1 MPKPRAAECSSQ
13 ATVQG
18 EQTFHVQQ
26 KWDAADG
33 ESLYGLGQMQLGTV
47 DIKGYDLD
55 LWQHNTNIV
64 VPFLVSS
71 KGYGIFWD
79 NTSFTRFGDLRPFT
93 TIPAADLYD
102 AEGKPGG
109 LTLTSADGAAP
120 PSQTADISLHLPAQP
135 DGCGGARC
143 PQLKKGSWTG
153 SILAPT
159 SGEYQFR
166 AYSNGGIKVWLD
178 GK

>member
-1 MPKPRAAECSSQ
+1 MSIARAARFHLPISAGHSLLAETPDGRKLEP

-18 EQTFHVQQ
+18 EKTFHVQQ
-26 KWDAADG
+26 KWKAADG

-55 LWQHNTNIV
+55 LWQHNTNVV

-93 TIPAADLYD
+93 AIPAADLYD
-102 AEGKPGG
+102 AEGKAG
-109 LTLTSADGAAP
+109 
-120 PSQTADISLHLPAQP
+120 
-135 DGCGGARC
+135 
-143 PQLKKGSWTG
+143 
-153 SILAPT
+153 
-159 SGEYQFR
+159 R
-166 AYSNGGIKVWLD
+166 AHR
-178 GK
+178 